1 MDTAAAQLRR
11 ILQLIPHFA
20 DDKPH
25 SFESIA
31 ERLGTDVETVRRDVR
46 SLVERFDPGGFVEG
60 VQAYVESDRVSLI
73 SNHFLRPMRLTS
85 TELQAL
91 ELGLAMLRTERP
103 PDEHPVIDRA
113 RARLREALVK
123 LPPDS
128 MPKLL
133 SHATFGANGST
144 EHLAAIRTSLTG
156 RRKLRLSY
164 RRGGA
169 EQPGARTVC
178 PYALVSASG
187 MLYVIAHCEGSSGIR
202 IFRLDRIEEEQAL
215 ADRYE
220 VPAGFSLDE
229 IVRDGKVFH
238 AEQPPRLRVQYS
250 PRIARW
256 IAEREGLTL
265 EADGSL
271 TAEYPLADVQWA
283 VRHVLQYGPD
293 AEVLSPPD
301 VREEVIRQLDAASR
315 AVDEATLA

>member
-11 ILQLIPHFA
+11 ILQLIPHLA
-20 DDKPH
+20 DGHEH
-25 SFESIA
+25 SFQEIA
-31 ERLGTDVETVRRDVR
+31 ERVGTDVETVRQDVR

-60 VQAYVESDRVSLI
+60 VQAYLEPDQVTLV

-85 TELQAL
+85 AELQAL

-103 PDEHPVIDRA
+103 PDEHPIIDRA
-113 RARLREALVK
+113 RGRLRAALVK
-123 LPPDS
+123 LPPDPV
-128 MPKLL
+128 PKLL
-133 SHATFGANGST
+133 SHATLGASGST
-144 EHLAAIRTSLTG
+144 EHLAAIRTSLTN
-156 RRKLRLSY
+156 RRKLQLVY

-202 IFRLDRIEEEQAL
+202 IFRLDRIEEARAL

-220 VPAGFSLDE
+220 VPPEFSVEE

-238 AEQPPRLRVQYS
+238 AEQPPRMMVRYS

-256 IAEREGLTL
+256 IAEREGLPL
-265 EADGSL
+265 ASDGSL

-301 VREEVIRQLDAASR
+301 VRAEIVRQLAAASR
-315 AVDEATLA
+315 AVDEASLA